1 MSPEENKAIVQRYL
15 DTAWNQR
22 DATIV
27 DELVAPDF
35 VQHAANVPPGRD
47 GVKRFFQM
55 LYGGIPDARFTLESI
70 IAEGDKVATRFTVG
84 GTHQGPFLGIP
95 ATGKSVTLTGMAL
108 LVLRDGK
115 ITENWNEIDM
125 LGALQQLGVI
135 PKPG

>member
-1 MSPEENKAIVQRYL
+1 MTPEENKAIVQRYL
-15 DTAWNQR
+15 DTAWNKR
-22 DATIV
+22 DTSIV

-47 GVKRFFQM
+47 GIKKFFEN
-55 LYGGIPDARFTLESI
+55 LYVGIPDAHFALHSI
-70 IAEGDKVATRFTVG
+70 IAEGNKVATMFTVG

-95 ATGKSVTLTGMAL
+95 PTGKSLALTGMAL

-125 LGALQQLGVI
+125 LSALRQLGVI
-135 PKPG
+135 PKP